1 MAKTAHCRRI
11 MLLASTTLVA
21 LVPHAALAAAQGSAP
36 ISAQATAA
44 SPRIDDTS
52 STEIIVTAQK
62 REQSL
67 NNVGLTV
74 TALTG
79 DTLKSRQI
87 VSLQDLSQAVPS
99 LTFAN
104 APTGAPVV
112 SLRGV
117 GYYDQSLAAYPAV
130 SLYLDEV
137 LFPFPALASHANFDL
152 QRVEVLKGPQGI
164 LFGANAT
171 GGAINFIAAKPT
183 DRLHAGVEVSYGRFN
198 AITEEGF
205 VSGPL
210 SSTLSARLSQRV
222 EFADGWQRSVTRPG
236 DRNGKV
242 ENYMGRAQL
251 DFHPSEGVKFLLNVN
266 GWQDKTEPQ
275 AAQFVGKNIQIPG
288 FENPELAA
296 LAFHPHT
303 PQAADWNPGL
313 PRRNNKLW
321 QVSLRSDIALGGD
334 ISLTTLTAYTKFK
347 QRQAEDFDGV
357 PIGVD
362 DFPADNGDVKSF
374 FQEVRFANGS
384 RNHFRW
390 IVGANLQRDKVSQ
403 EFHYLYEKASTN
415 GYLGI
420 TDNWFG
426 IDQKMRHVAG
436 FGNAEFDV
444 SNQITL
450 KAGARYT
457 ASRLSTRNCGTD
469 LSPPYI
475 VGHLFYDY
483 IVGGRAGPYTPGLC
497 YALNNL
503 TNSAG
508 APITV
513 NGVAPGLPGAFAAST
528 KEHNLSYK
536 AGVDFKPAEHTLL
549 YANITKGYKSGNYPT
564 IGAALFTQYL
574 FIKQESVLAYEA
586 GFKLGLLDRKLQL
599 NGAVFY
605 YDYKN
610 KQLRSRTLDPIF
622 GLLDAVQNIPK
633 SHVTGG
639 ELEMVAR
646 PTRELTL
653 SANGTYIKGRID
665 EFSGLNAAGVNT
677 NFRGTDMPYTPKWQL
692 NGDVDYTVPLSA
704 SLNLVAGAAVTY
716 RSRTS
721 AIIGGNLARQFDIKS
736 YTLVDARL
744 GVRGANWRA
753 MLWGKNI
760 FNEYYYNNVSPA
772 FDTLTRYT
780 GKPATYGVTL
790 GYNF

>member
-1 MAKTAHCRRI
+1 M
-11 MLLASTTLVA
+11 TTTIVVA
-21 LVPHAALAAAQGSAP
+21 LVPYATSAAAQAGAPTSAIP
-36 ISAQATAA
+36 PSA
-44 SPRIDDTS
+44 SPRIDETS
-52 STEIIVTAQK
+52 PTEIIVTAQK

-74 TALTG
+74 SALTG
-79 DTLKSRQI
+79 DTLRSRQI
-87 VSLQDLSQAVPS
+87 VSLQDLSQSVPS

-104 APTGAPVV
+104 SPTGAPVV

-137 LFPFPALASHANFDL
+137 LYPFPAMATHANFDL

-183 DRLHAGVEVSYGRFN
+183 DRFHAGFEASYGRFN
-198 AITEEGF
+198 AVTEEGF

-210 SSTLSARLSQRV
+210 SSVLSARLSERV
-222 EFADGWQRSVTRPG
+222 EFADGWQHSVTRPG

-242 ENYMGRAQL
+242 ENYMARAQL
-251 DFHPSEGVKFLLNVN
+251 DFHPTDGVKFLLNVN

-275 AAQFVGKNIQIPG
+275 AAQFVGLNIQIPG
-288 FENPELAA
+288 YESPELAA

-313 PRRNNKLW
+313 PHRNNKLF
-321 QVSLRSDIALGGD
+321 QASLRGDIALGAD
-334 ISLTTLTAYTKFK
+334 INLTTLTAYTKFK

-357 PIGVD
+357 PISVD
-362 DFPADNGDVKSF
+362 DFSTDNGDVKSF

-384 RNHFRW
+384 QNRFRW
-390 IVGANLQRDKVSQ
+390 IAGGNYQHDTVSQ
-403 EFHYLYEKASTN
+403 EFHYIYNKASTN

-420 TDNWFG
+420 RDNWFG
-426 IDQKMRHVAG
+426 VDQKMRHVAG

-444 SNQITL
+444 STKVTL

-457 ASRLSTRNCGTD
+457 DSKLSTSNCGTD

-483 IVGGRAGPYTPGLC
+483 IVGGRAGPYSPGLC
-497 YALNNL
+497 YALNDIKD
-503 TNSAG
+503 SAG
-508 APITV
+508 APVTI
-513 NGVAPGLPGAFAAST
+513 NGVAPGLPGRFIAST
-528 KEHNLSYK
+528 NEHNLSYK
-536 AGVDFKPAEHTLL
+536 AGVDFKPADHTLL
-549 YANITKGYKSGNYPT
+549 YANITKGYKSGNFPT
-564 IGAALFTQYL
+564 IGAALFTQYR
-574 FIKQESVLAYEA
+574 FIHQESVLAYEA

-599 NGAVFY
+599 NGAIFY

-633 SHVTGG
+633 SHVLGV

-646 PTRELTL
+646 PTREVTL
-653 SANGTYIKGRID
+653 SVNGTYIKGRID
-665 EFSGLNAAGVNT
+665 EFSGLNSAGVNT
-677 NFRGTDMPYTPKWQL
+677 NFHGTDMPYTPKVQL
-692 NGDVDYTVPLSA
+692 NGDFDYNRPLSA
-704 SLNLVAGAAVTY
+704 NLNFVAGAAVTY

-721 AIIGGNLARQFDIKS
+721 AIIGGNLARQFDIAS
-736 YTLVDARL
+736 YTLIDARIGL
-744 GVRGANWRA
+744 RGSNWRA

-760 FNEYYYNNVSPA
+760 FNKYYYNNVSPA